1 MALHFSVSHRQSAAS
16 PRVVPQE
23 TSLAGLPSMLTA
35 ILLQAAPSCVP
46 ADASPSCLP
55 TNFVNVATLV
65 MRVLNNIAR

>member
-1 MALHFSVSHRQSAAS
+1 
-16 PRVVPQE
+16 
-23 TSLAGLPSMLTA
+23 MLTA